1 MTSEP
6 DRLNKIR
13 LMLQSNGYLVLDK
26 DYSETGCTGH
36 DLDASIVMEPVSIL
50 KLAELTRARNLDW
63 FEADTPERLGQL
75 VKDLKDSAEIIEDA
89 IAQIET
95 ELSK

>member
-6 DRLNKIR
+6 DRLNKIY

-26 DYSETGCTGH
+26 DHSETGCAAPV
-36 DLDASIVMEPVSIL
+36 LDASIVMEPVSIR

-89 IAQIET
+89 IEQIET
-95 ELSK
+95 KLSK

>member
-6 DRLNKIR
+6 DRLNKIY

-26 DYSETGCTGH
+26 DHSKTGCAAPE
-36 DLDASIVMEPVSIL
+36 LDASIVMEPVSIR
-50 KLAELTRARNLDW
+50 KLAELTRARNLGW
-63 FEADTPERLGQL
+63 FEADTPKRLGQL